1 MGLMTRYSHPRWNDG
16 SLEAALHALADP
28 CRFAIVRRLAG
39 QSGELSCQS
48 AAQAGAV
55 PKSTVSNHFK
65 ILRGAGLI
73 RTRPAGREYLSSL
86 RRAEFDA
93 RFPALPDT
101 GPRHPDRQTLG

>member
-1 MGLMTRYSHPRWNDG
+1 MGLMTRYSHPRLNDV

-39 QSGELSCQS
+39 QAGELSCQS

-55 PKSTVSNHFK
+55 PKSTLSNHFK
-65 ILRGAGLI
+65 ILRGAGLS

-86 RRAEFDA
+86 RRAEFDP
-93 RFPALPDT
+93 RLP
-101 GPRHPDRQTLG
+101 GLSIPVEA